1 MPIDLG
7 DLALLRRHQRR
18 HQRRGGIDALEL
30 PQKLTECRAL
40 ISPAH
45 ECLERMLLGIQ
56 GGECVDAEQG
66 RKKQRL
72 QAATQ
77 WLFPVMS

>member
-1 MPIDLG
+1 
-7 DLALLRRHQRR
+7 
-18 HQRRGGIDALEL
+18 
-30 PQKLTECRAL
+30 
-40 ISPAH
+40 
-45 ECLERMLLGIQ
+45 MLLGIQ